1 MAAQPVCPSC
11 KIEGKNHIANTP
23 SDQKAPGGM
32 SKFEI
37 IHCDECGHIY
47 NVFPNFTIQT

>member
-11 KIEGKNHIANTP
+11 KVEGKNHIANTP

-32 SKFEI
+32 AKFEI
-37 IHCDECGHIY
+37 IHCGECGHIY